1 MEGAGV
7 LMVTQTLT
15 KPTEG
20 DIIYA
25 RKATSGAVAS
35 ATWEAIVDI
44 CNELAGRSGTT
55 AFEAG
60 ATFAGAVTITTG
72 GLTISLTGLTISAG
86 GATITG
92 GTRIA
97 DYVEVTQVAAPS
109 APAAGKLRIY
119 AKTDGTVVQLDSSG
133 SESSL
138 GGGGARAFLLMGA

>member
-1 MEGAGV
+1 
-7 LMVTQTLT
+7 MVTQALS
-15 KPTEG
+15 KPNEG

-25 RKATSGAVAS
+25 RKATSGAIAN

-44 CNELAGRSGTT
+44 CNELAGRSGVT

-60 ATFAGAVTITTG
+60 ASFAGAVTISTG

-92 GTRIA
+92 GTRVA
-97 DYVEVTQVAAPS
+97 DYVEATQLGATPASPS
-109 APAAGKLRIY
+109 AGAVRIY
-119 AKTDGTVVQLDSSG
+119 AKTDGTVVKLDSSG

-138 GGGGARAFLLMGA
+138 GGGGARSFLLMGA